1 MSAPDKKAEAIRQL
15 TAAGYVLFPLSGT
28 SKIPRKDFPWRAVKP
43 GQYDEKTLASSNYAI
58 ALGENDLVIDVD
70 PRNFGA
76 VMPDGQVIV
85 RMRKTAEGQLVVRDE
100 AVGLPVDNPLKRL
113 ADAVGVPFDTFT
125 VKTGSGGYHLF
136 FRVSLAEGLVI
147 VANLTK
153 QGFIGIDSKH
163 HGGYVVGP
171 GSTHPDTGGVYQI
184 VRKSPAAVAP
194 AAEKLVAL
202 VTRPAEDSLNVQGTG
217 EFIDDEQTRKRYADY
232 LEKKA
237 PPSIQGQ
244 GGDANAFVVAARGRD
259 FALPPEATLQLLMEV
274 WNERCQPPW
283 TESELREKV
292 RHAYR
297 YAASPIGN
305 AHPLAGLADFQAD
318 PLDAEEQVPPSFGPV
333 PEMGIPYP
341 PTLPP
346 ALVALAEL
354 PGALDSEPQP
364 KLPGATR
371 GDVDSPHAQGS
382 ADVSMDDVDWAMSAN
397 GTVLK
402 NFQNLINYLKAKTG
416 TGLTGIFGFNEFT
429 CQVEFVSPAPWHR
442 GKMPHGGAL
451 TDADLKL
458 LKAHLA
464 VRHTFERSV
473 SEVEEAVTVV
483 AWGKRFHPV
492 REYLDGLE
500 WDGVP
505 RLDFWLRDHLGV
517 EETAYT
523 RAVARKVLCAAVVRV
538 FRPGCKFDHVLVLE
552 GDQDIGKSTAL
563 EILGGEWAAD
573 FPVDPHNKDTV
584 QLLQGKWIV
593 ELAEMEVTG
602 RTETDALKAFLTRK
616 SDKVRLAYGRL
627 AVEYPR
633 QSIFVASKNPGADGT
648 YLKDDTGNRRWW
660 PVMCKPEGG
669 IVNFRKLK
677 DARNQLWA
685 EAVARVRA
693 PGGERLDMDTAELKN
708 EAKAVVALRHAE
720 HPWVERVAGWLE
732 SLRPQRDFV
741 TAREVFI
748 DALQGI
754 DKQLDPRTSSS
765 IGRALKTLGWRPDVR
780 RRNGVGRPMRGY
792 SLIETRTP
800 QQIADDLNKAS
811 KETGIEDFP
820 ALDDLGDLV

>member
-1 MSAPDKKAEAIRQL
+1 MSAEKKAEAIRSL

-28 SKIPRKDFPWRAVKP
+28 SKIPRKDFLWRATKP

-76 VMPDGQVIV
+76 VLPDGKVIPRV
-85 RMRKTAEGQLVVRDE
+85 RKTADGQLVVRDE

-113 ADAVGVPFDTFT
+113 ADAVGVPFDTFM

-136 FRVSLAEGLVI
+136 FKVTLTEGLVI

-184 VRKSPAAVAP
+184 VRKSPVAVALAP
-194 AAEKLVAL
+194 ERLIAL
-202 VTRPAEDSLNVQGTG
+202 VTRPAEDPLSVQGTG
-217 EFIDDEQTRKRYADY
+217 EFINDEQTRKRYADY

-283 TESELREKV
+283 TERELREKV

-297 YAASPIGN
+297 YAASPVGN

-318 PLDAEEQVPPSFGPV
+318 PLDAEEQVPPSFGPL
-333 PEMGIPYP
+333 PEVGIPST

-364 KLPGATR
+364 KIPGTATADAPDR
-371 GDVDSPHAQGS
+371 KLT
-382 ADVSMDDVDWAMSAN
+382 DVSTDDVDWAMSAN
-397 GTVLK
+397 GNVLK
-402 NFQNLINYLKAKTG
+402 NFHNLINYLKAKTG

-442 GKMPHGGAL
+442 GDSRLGPL
-451 TDADLKL
+451 TDADLKI

-464 VRHTFERSV
+464 VRHTFERAV
-473 SEVEEAVTVV
+473 GEIEEAVTVV

-492 REYLDGLE
+492 REYLNSLE

-505 RLDFWLRDHLGV
+505 RIDYWLTEHLGV
-517 EETAYT
+517 EDSPYA
-523 RAVARKVLCAAVVRV
+523 RAVSRKVLCAAVARV
-538 FRPGCKFDHVLVLE
+538 FKPGCKADAVLILE
-552 GDQDIGKSTAL
+552 GDQDIGKSTAI

-573 FPVDPHNKDTV
+573 FAIDPHNKDTV
-584 QLLQGKWIV
+584 QLMQGKWII
-593 ELAEMEVTG
+593 ELAEIVAGSKVE
-602 RTETDALKAFLTRK
+602 EDALKGFLTRK
-616 SDKVRLAYGRL
+616 TDRVRLPYGRL
-627 AVEYPR
+627 PIEFPR
-633 QSIFVASKNPGADGT
+633 QSIFISTKNPGPDGT
-648 YLKDDTGNRRWW
+648 YLKDDTGNRRYW
-660 PVMCKPEGG
+660 PVMCKPAGG
-669 IVNFRKLK
+669 LVDFKKLRA
-677 DARNQLWA
+677 ARNQLWA
-685 EAVARVRA
+685 EAVVRMMA
-693 PGGERLDMDTAELKN
+693 NPSERLDLDTRELKDA
-708 EAKAVVALRHAE
+708 AKAVTALRHAE
-720 HPWVERVAGWLE
+720 HPWTERISAWLE
-732 SLRPQRDFV
+732 GLRPQRNFV
-741 TAREVFI
+741 TAREVFV

-754 DKQLDPRTSSS
+754 DKQLDHRATRAIAS
-765 IGRALKTLGWRPDVR
+765 ALKTLGWKPAERKFKDGAR
-780 RRNGVGRPMRGY
+780 RAIRGY
-792 SLIETRTP
+792 MLTETRSP
-800 QQIADDLNKAS
+800 QQIADDLNRAS